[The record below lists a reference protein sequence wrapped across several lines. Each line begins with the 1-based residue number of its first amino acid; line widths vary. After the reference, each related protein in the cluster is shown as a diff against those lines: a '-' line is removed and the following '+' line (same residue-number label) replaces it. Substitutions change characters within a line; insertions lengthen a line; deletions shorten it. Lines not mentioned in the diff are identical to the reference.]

1 VRVDAWFAIPYL
13 TRLAIAREKG
23 GFTVPAERT
32 RVEADGLGDWR
43 LRAATRLMSDLPA
56 TDGGAPAHKVGSSV
70 HLVTIATTPQHR
82 IFSFFTPT
90 VPALALNA
98 GFRAAERAVAARSQI
113 VLRNILTP
121 DGTGAGI
128 RVEDAPL
135 MFDYFEDAFTAAISS
150 FQAIE
155 AFANLV
161 IAQHGTAPMTLTGR
175 RDLET
180 LSAEEIV
187 RSRST
192 AEKIGTVIPNL
203 LRMPSIKGQSEW
215 QRFLT
220 LKRVRDDAMH
230 FKSGEQYP
238 HSGKVGKGSLFD
250 ILLNQD
256 LCDFP
261 LTALRVIWHVRIKTE
276 TERWLD
282 HLAEKHG
289 II

>member
-1 VRVDAWFAIPYL
+1 
-13 TRLAIAREKG
+13 
-23 GFTVPAERT
+23 VPVKRT

-56 TDGGAPAHKVGSSV
+56 TDRGAPAHKVGSPV
-70 HLVTIATTPQHR
+70 HLVTIATTPQHS

-113 VLRNILTP
+113 AHMNVLTP
-121 DGTGAGI
+121 NGTGTAI

-155 AFANLV
+155 AFANLI
-161 IAQHGTAPMTLTGR
+161 IAQHCNFPMTLTGR
-175 RDLET
+175 RGLET

-192 AEKIGTVIPNL
+192 AEKIATVIPTL
-203 LRMPSIKGQSEW
+203 LRTPSIKGQSEW

-230 FKSGEQYP
+230 FKSGDQYP
-238 HSGKVGKGSLFD
+238 HSGKVEKGSLFD
-250 ILLNQD
+250 VLLNHD
-256 LCDFP
+256 LRDFP
-261 LTALRVIWHVRIKTE
+261 LTALRVIWHVRVKTN

-282 HLAEKHG
+282 HLAEKHA
-289 II
+289 IDR